1 MKNER
6 KRNITQ
12 SCDKENDRV
21 LRKFASPVLP
31 YAAPGRL
38 TAAA

>member
-6 KRNITQ
+6 KRNRIQ
-12 SCDKENDRV
+12 RCDKENDRV
-21 LRKFASPVLP
+21 LRKFSVLP